1 MVPRRLSHEL
11 SAPMCVRCIG
21 PRRIDLPVGSRGL
34 SRKSWTQALPRQQ
47 KFAADDQRA
56 AYGEGSGRLDAGRA
70 RPSLPRSDLDEQ
82 IFNTIRDAFTGRL
95 PMEGRGAAAY
105 APIFVIG
112 LPETG
117 TRTVASILTS
127 HPRIGSSA
135 ENGAFVD
142 VLCRAAC
149 KTRIDADAI
158 CRITGMSAERI
169 GQAYLDAAC
178 RGGNDDV
185 PHIVD
190 EHALNFLYIGF
201 ILQALPNARVLCVR
215 RGAMDSAWN
224 LFNRALSPPFDYWG
238 ASLQEAARLVLLFQR
253 LMGFWRQRFPG
264 RIHEITYE
272 WLAADPEAETRRMLA
287 HCGLDWHPA
296 CTTPPIGSDIGK
308 WRDGADQSE
317 DIIAFFAAHGIT
329 AD

>member
-1 MVPRRLSHEL
+1 MVPRRLSHEV
-11 SAPMCVRCIG
+11 SAPLCVRCVG
-21 PRRIDLPVGSRGL
+21 PRRIDLPAGSRGL
-34 SRKSWTQALPRQQ
+34 SRKSWTQALPRHE

-56 AYGEGSGRLDAGRA
+56 EWGEASGRLGARRA
-70 RPSLPRSDLDEQ
+70 RASLPRSDLDEQ
-82 IFNTIRDAFTGRL
+82 IFDTIRSAFTGRL
-95 PMEGRGAAAY
+95 PLEGRGAVGY

-117 TRTVASILTS
+117 TRTVASTLS
-127 HPRIGSSA
+127 RHPAVALAA
-135 ENGAFVD
+135 ENGAFAD
-142 VLCRAAC
+142 VLCRAAR

-158 CRITGMSAERI
+158 CRIAGMSAERI

-178 RGGNDDV
+178 RGGNADV
-185 PHIVD
+185 IHNVD
-190 EHALNFLYIGF
+190 EQALNFLYVGF

-224 LFNRALSPPFDYWG
+224 LFGRALAPPFDYWG
-238 ASLQEAARLVLLFQR
+238 ASLQGAARLVLLFQR

-296 CTTPPIGSDIGK
+296 CTMPPIGSDIGE
-308 WRDGADQSE
+308 WRDGADQS
-317 DIIAFFAAHGIT
+317 DAIIAFFAAHGIT